1 MPNPDH
7 NDPSGAHGVEPRPD
21 ASVLTPS
28 AGQATTRRVE
38 PDPAPTQRVVTANRI
53 DSDTRDPDGAF
64 SVADLDDAQPDQTSV
79 LRVPTFSPFAPL
91 LGWLVA
97 WGAIATA
104 TAILQRVGVPT
115 GLNLGIADGGPG
127 DDGFWA
133 GIWGLIVN
141 GGAFLLGGYAAA
153 RIARANGTRHAVL
166 VWVIAMLATGADAII
181 DMLRNGTEGVV
192 QLIIGVPFW
201 DGTGLTGEGEA
212 ILVLAIFAGVSL
224 AGAIIGGGLGQTAN
238 RIDRTD
244 DAVVTRP

>member
-1 MPNPDH
+1 MTDPNNLPD
-7 NDPSGAHGVEPRPD
+7 GAHSVRPD
-21 ASVLTPS
+21 PPVDPTPPRDVPAARHGETS
-28 AGQATTRRVE
+28 TEPMDPPVTTRPPE
-38 PDPAPTQRVVTANRI
+38 
-53 DSDTRDPDGAF
+53 SDTRELHGASSVQEDPHP
-64 SVADLDDAQPDQTSV
+64 DDAEQTSV

-104 TAILQRVGVPT
+104 AAILERVGVPT

-133 GIWGLIVN
+133 GIWALIVS

-166 VWVIAMLATGADAII
+166 AWVVAMAATAADAII
-181 DMLRNGTEGVV
+181 DLLRDGTEGVV

-244 DAVVTRP
+244 DAVVVRP